1 MEIETQR
8 LIIKPLT
15 LKQFKLLLE
24 SFDKMEQAL
33 GLSSSGEVW
42 PSDVQEAMEGLYKEA
57 LKNPIDQIW
66 YTSWQIILK
75 SENKAIGSA
84 CFMRAPDEK
93 GVVEIGY
100 GINEAYQNRGYMT
113 EAAAAICDWALKQEK
128 VKTVTAETEKDNAA
142 SHKVLQKI
150 GMKIC
155 HETDGSLFWEL

>member
-33 GLSSSGEVW
+33 GLSSSGEIW
-42 PSDVQEAMEGLYKEA
+42 PSDVQAAMEGLYKEA

-75 SENKAIGSA
+75 SENKAVGSA

-113 EAAAAICDWALKQEK
+113 EAATAICDWALKQEK
-128 VKTVTAETEKDNAA
+128 VKSITAETEKDNAA

-155 HETDGSLFWEL
+155 KETAGSLLWKL